1 MTRGS
6 PGVGIFPSLIND
18 RRADSEYD
26 AFLVCSTTI
35 KRWGRKTFSYS
46 FHFLLH
52 LLVHFW
58 LCTFEKNDLF
68 LALPP
73 FCHPQVRVFFPF
85 QLNLFLFLRI
95 ASQSWHTV
103 DQHPHIGTG
112 EHMGL
117 LCWLKVLVWWA
128 HNMSLTSW
136 LPAWLNLSLGKRNIL
151 LRFLFV
157 YNSSLPWPYPWNEQD
172 FPK

>member
-35 KRWGRKTFSYS
+35 RDGVERLSVIV

-58 LCTFEKNDLF
+58 LCPFEKNDLF

-73 FCHPQVRVFFPF
+73 FCHP
-85 QLNLFLFLRI
+85 
-95 ASQSWHTV
+95 
-103 DQHPHIGTG
+103 
-112 EHMGL
+112 
-117 LCWLKVLVWWA
+117 
-128 HNMSLTSW
+128 
-136 LPAWLNLSLGKRNIL
+136 
-151 LRFLFV
+151 
-157 YNSSLPWPYPWNEQD
+157 
-172 FPK
+172 